1 MQRLRAVALIAIHG
15 IFCAA
20 CAQISVPQE
29 PPAPAIVVAAPIAAE
44 PEIVPSDAIVIP
56 EPNAFVLELALPTPQ
71 LEPLLAGSEE
81 IAEPEAS
88 PVPEQL
94 TIPYAT
100 PITSP
105 HADLWERI
113 RTGFKLPDIDDQL
126 VRKWEAFY
134 AARPDYWQ
142 RITERSKRYLH
153 FIATEVERRGMPLE
167 IALLPFIESAYNPEA
182 LSRARASGIWQ
193 FVPATGKDY
202 GLQQNWWLDN
212 RRDVT
217 AATGSALDYLEKLH
231 GMFGDWQLA
240 LASYNWGEG
249 SVQRAINRNL
259 ASNKSADYASLKI
272 PNETRNYLPKLQAVK
287 NLVMAPEKFGLALP
301 PLPDRP
307 YFTTVNVSRQIDV
320 ALAARLAD
328 MPVEDFKVLNPAHNR
343 PVMAAVGGQRIT
355 LPFDKAEAFVMNLD
369 AYALP
374 LVSWR
379 PYQIKM
385 GERLDEVAPRFGI
398 GVDEL
403 RRVNGLTGNKRIV
416 PGYALLV
423 PARHGE
429 SPMQLIP
436 AMFKEAPNAVP
447 DWHRVRRGESLPAIA
462 HRYGIDIAELRKLNG
477 LTGRRS
483 IGAGHRL
490 RLHEGVSTASG
501 KTSASSFK
509 KARHGVR
516 RHGLVRARKH

>member
-1 MQRLRAVALIAIHG
+1 
-15 IFCAA
+15 A

-29 PPAPAIVVAAPIAAE
+29 PPAPPPAVVATIPVAAVSPQ
-44 PEIVPSDAIVIP
+44 PEVPSAEAVVVP
-56 EPNAFVLELALPTPQ
+56 
-71 LEPLLAGSEE
+71 
-81 IAEPEAS
+81 EPEALVREMAAPVETALPPLLVNAADVKEPEES
-88 PVPEQL
+88 PVPEVL
-94 TIPYAT
+94 TLPYAT
-100 PITSP
+100 PVESA

-113 RTGFKLPDIDDQL
+113 RAGFKLPDIDDSL
-126 VRKWEAFY
+126 VRKWETY
-134 AARPDYWQ
+134 YTSRPDYWQ
-142 RITERSKRYLH
+142 RITDRSKRYLH
-153 FIATEVERRGMPLE
+153 FIATELERRGMPLE

-182 LSRARASGIWQ
+182 LSRARALGIWQ

-212 RRDVT
+212 RRDVSV
-217 AATGSALDYLEKLH
+217 ATGSALDYLQRLY

-249 SVQRAINRNL
+249 SVRRAINRNI
-259 ASNKSADYASLKI
+259 ASNKSTDYASLKI

-287 NLVMAPEKFGLALP
+287 NLIRAPDKFGVTLP
-301 PLPDRP
+301 QVPDRP

-328 MPVEDFKVLNPAHNR
+328 MTVEDFKVLNPAHNR

-403 RRVNGLTGNKRIV
+403 KRVNGLTPNKRVV
-416 PGYALLV
+416 PGFALLV
-423 PARHGE
+423 PARSGE
-429 SPMQLIP
+429 SPVQLVP
-436 AMFKEAPNAVP
+436 AMFKEAPNALP
-447 DWHRVRRGESLPAIA
+447 DWHRVRRGESLQSIA
-462 HRYGIDIAELRKLNG
+462 QHYGIEVTELRKLNG
-477 LTGRRS
+477 LAARRS
-483 IGAGHRL
+483 IRAGNRL
-490 RLHEGVSTASG
+490 RLHEGVRTEVAKSKPRS
-501 KTSASSFK
+501 
-509 KARHGVR
+509 KAAVHGTRKHVV
-516 RHGLVRARKH
+516 VRARKR